1 MACEDLSLGS
11 GAASEELN
19 YLTVLYDNIIKNDE
33 VAGWVKLITKEKSFK
48 NMVKM
53 LEDVEDE
60 QILKVFNNI
69 YHYDYEILIN
79 KILNGRSNDH
89 NGFNILEIMVIYE
102 KEYLIDW
109 INEKFNKEIIEYRDR
124 KYVNYGFIRRVLLHS
139 DTYGNQLYHLALPTN
154 NIKLIK
160 SVIKLTTTTIPL
172 TFQLQKVNLEKM
184 SAYFLC
190 LLQSN
195 LDTIMFV
202 TEELIKE
209 GCDHMIEVYVHNG
222 WNVFR
227 FLLEAEQK
235 QKLSALVSFWK
246 QVLLK
251 YENNM
256 ERDYNFINN
265 WIKSITKEMPK

>member
-102 KEYLIDW
+102 KEHLIDW